1 MMTDAKVREDERA
14 KNLTEYRQKDK
25 ADEERDK
32 RVATGSSGG
41 FIR

>member
-1 MMTDAKVREDERA
+1 MEEDAKVRDVERA
-14 KNLTEYRQKDK
+14 SNVTSYRRKDK

-32 RVATGSSGG
+32 KVADGSSGG